1 MTVDKGHGRLEIRRI
16 ETSCVLNDYIKDY
29 LDFPYVAQ
37 VFRLTREVTHL
48 KSGKTSHET
57 VYGITSL
64 TPDRADAARLL
75 RLNRG
80 HWSIENR
87 SHYVRDFTYDED
99 RSQVR
104 TANGPNSM
112 ASLRNF
118 AISLLRLSG
127 INTIASKLREIAARP
142 HLAFKLIGV

>member
-1 MTVDKGHGRLEIRRI
+1 MEQSLMPSTAGSIDESTKLAVVYDRA
-16 ETSCVLNDYIKDY
+16 S
-29 LDFPYVAQ
+29 
-37 VFRLTREVTHL
+37 THRQRDN
-48 KSGKTSHET
+48 
-57 VYGITSL
+57 YA
-64 TPDRADAARLL
+64 RADAARLL

>member
-1 MTVDKGHGRLEIRRI
+1 MKVLDLRFVRAITARRL
-16 ETSCVLNDYIKDY
+16 
-29 LDFPYVAQ
+29 A
-37 VFRLTREVTHL
+37 REDINHF
-48 KSGKTSHET
+48 
-57 VYGITSL
+57 
-64 TPDRADAARLL
+64 L
-75 RLNRG
+75 RCLALPFGDQIRG

-104 TANGPNSM
+104 TGNGPNSM